1 MSNKQ
6 SMKLYTEE
14 QVRIMLYCIEID
26 RGGIGEEDMVLHH
39 NFETKPTREDVL
51 KVIKDEECNYDDN
64 YCKFNYY
71 QVS

>member
-1 MSNKQ
+1 MSN
-6 SMKLYTEE
+6 KLYTEE

-39 NFETKPTREDVL
+39 NFETEPTREDVL

-64 YCKFNYY
+64 YCKFHYY
-71 QVS
+71 RVS